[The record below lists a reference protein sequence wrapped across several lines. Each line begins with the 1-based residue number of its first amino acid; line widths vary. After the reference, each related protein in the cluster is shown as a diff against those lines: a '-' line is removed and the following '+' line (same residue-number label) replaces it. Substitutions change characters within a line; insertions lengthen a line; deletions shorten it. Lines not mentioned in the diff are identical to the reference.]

1 MSTQPEPATPP
12 RLGNV
17 KVVSK
22 LQAHRHLP
30 RKASLL
36 AVCGPKFARGVSVL
50 GRSSFRGLSAKELDR
65 SHMTAVS

>member
-22 LQAHRHLP
+22 LQVHRHHL
-30 RKASLL
+30 RKESLL
-36 AVCGPKFARGVSVL
+36 AVCGLKFARGMSVL
-50 GRSSFRGLSAKELDR
+50 GRSSFRGLSAKELDG
-65 SHMTAVS
+65 SHLTAVS

>member
-22 LQAHRHLP
+22 LQAHRHLL

-36 AVCGPKFARGVSVL
+36 AVCGLKFATGVCV
-50 GRSSFRGLSAKELDR
+50 GKELF
-65 SHMTAVS
+65 